1 MEKNK
6 LIILGLVL
14 FCLNSEAA
22 YVVMGNNE
30 GLNSVSIGEYSNSK
44 GESSYAIGLG
54 ANSKGNYSYAMGN
67 GANSKGESS
76 YAMGNGSDTKG
87 NYSYAIGNGANS
99 KGESSYAM
107 GNGSDTKGNYSYAIG
122 NGANSKGESSYAIG
136 NGSKSEGIDSYAIG
150 LRANSK
156 GERSYVIGNGSKS
169 EGNYSYVIG
178 LGANSKGE
186 SSYAIGNGSKSEGD
200 YAYAIGFQAKT
211 GHYAY
216 AIGIG
221 ANSKGG
227 GYAIGNGAESE
238 KPASYAIGNGSKS
251 EESSSYAIG
260 FEANSKGMA
269 SYAIGRNAKSKS
281 FTSIS
286 LGSFSEDNVEESINT
301 KGNIKYNNE
310 VVNGVNFKF
319 YEGKSEDETL
329 KRENLTGYDENKF
342 SVLSI
347 GNENY
352 NRRIQNLAPGLIG
365 PKSTDAING
374 SQLYS
379 VIDVLTKT
387 SVNFAGLAGDN
398 HNETIKVKDLGF
410 EFNNGLKAKKVTRN
424 GKEFIVVGLNTTN
437 DGNNTGLGETGDK
450 GPQGDKGLKGE
461 TGDKGPQGDKGLKGE
476 TGDKGPQGD
485 KGPKGDP
492 GESSFEFKDNKLFV
506 GDTPKIITNV
516 SDGISP
522 MDVVNKRQ
530 LDKVREDLSSR
541 VDIATSGVANALSV
555 ASLPQV
561 NSTSGERFNIGVGV
575 GYGMYGGEHSMALGV
590 SGIVGISKGNLMYKL
605 NGSLNSKLK
614 FGLGIGLGYQFGF
627 GSSVNSD
634 SEIEILK
641 KKNERN
647 EARIDEL
654 MRIIENMKK

>member
-30 GLNSVSIGEYSNSK
+30 GVDSVAIGYGANSK
-44 GESSYAIGLG
+44 LDYSYAIGYGAKSEKTGSYAIGYGTNSKSDYSYAIGYGAKSEGNASYAIGYGTKSEGRSSYAIGDG
-54 ANSKGNYSYAMGN
+54 ANSKGSF
-67 GANSKGESS
+67 
-76 YAMGNGSDTKG
+76 
-87 NYSYAIGNGANS
+87 SYAIGYG
-99 KGESSYAM
+99 
-107 GNGSDTKGNYSYAIG
+107 T
-122 NGANSKGESSYAIG
+122 
-136 NGSKSEGIDSYAIG
+136 
-150 LRANSK
+150 
-156 GERSYVIGNGSKS
+156 KS
-169 EGNYSYVIG
+169 EGNS
-178 LGANSKGE
+178 
-186 SSYAIGNGSKSEGD
+186 
-200 YAYAIGFQAKT
+200 
-211 GHYAY
+211 
-216 AIGIG
+216 
-221 ANSKGG
+221 
-227 GYAIGNGAESE
+227 
-238 KPASYAIGNGSKS
+238 
-251 EESSSYAIG
+251 
-260 FEANSKGMA
+260 

-281 FTSIS
+281 LTSIS
-286 LGSFSEDNVEESINT
+286 LGSFSEDKVEESVNT

-310 VVNGVNFKF
+310 TVNGVNFGF
-319 YEGKSEDETL
+319 YEGKSKNETL
-329 KRENLTGYDENKF
+329 KIYNSTEYDENKF
-342 SVLSI
+342 SILSI

-398 HNETIKVKDLGF
+398 HYETIKVKDLGF
-410 EFNNGLKAKKVTRN
+410 EFNNGLKAKKVTRD

-437 DGNNTGLGETGDK
+437 DGNNTGLGGRGDK

-476 TGDKGPQGD
+476 TGNKGPQGDKGLKGETGDKGPQGD

-492 GESSFEFKDNKLFV
+492 GDSGFKSQDGKLILEKSQ
-506 GDTPKIITNV
+506 TISNV
-516 SDGISP
+516 SDGISA

-541 VDIATSGVANALSV
+541 VDTATSGVANALSV

-590 SGIVGISKGNLMYKL
+590 SGIVGISKGNIMYKL
-605 NGSLNSKLK
+605 NGSLNSKMK

>member
-30 GLNSVSIGEYSNSK
+30 GPNSVAIGENSNSK
-44 GESSYAIGLG
+44 GRSSYAIGTG
-54 ANSKGNYSYAMGN
+54 ANSKYSDSYAMGTEAKSE
-67 GANSKGESS
+67 GISSYAIGISAKSEGYSSYAIGGSANSK
-76 YAMGNGSDTKG
+76 KL
-87 NYSYAIGNGANS
+87 YSYAIGQHAIS
-99 KGESSYAM
+99 EGE
-107 GNGSDTKGNYSYAIG
+107 YSYAIG
-122 NGANSKGESSYAIG
+122 YE
-136 NGSKSEGIDSYAIG
+136 
-150 LRANSK
+150 
-156 GERSYVIGNGSKS
+156 
-169 EGNYSYVIG
+169 
-178 LGANSKGE
+178 
-186 SSYAIGNGSKSEGD
+186 
-200 YAYAIGFQAKT
+200 
-211 GHYAY
+211 
-216 AIGIG
+216 
-221 ANSKGG
+221 
-227 GYAIGNGAESE
+227 
-238 KPASYAIGNGSKS
+238 
-251 EESSSYAIG
+251 
-260 FEANSKGMA
+260 
-269 SYAIGRNAKSKS
+269 AKSKS
-281 FTSIS
+281 LTSIS
-286 LGSFSEDNVEESINT
+286 LGSFSEDKVEESINT

-310 VVNGVNFKF
+310 TVNGVNFEF
-319 YEGKSEDETL
+319 YEGKSENKIL
-329 KRENLTGYDENKF
+329 KENNISGYDENKF
-342 SVLSI
+342 SILSI

-398 HNETIKVKDLGF
+398 HYETIKVKDLGF
-410 EFNNGLKAKKVTRN
+410 EFNNGLKAKKVTRD

-437 DGNNTGLGETGDK
+437 DGNNISLGGRGDKGPQGDKGLKGETGDK

-485 KGPKGDP
+485 KGLKGETGDKGPKGDP
-492 GESSFEFKDNKLFV
+492 GDSGFKSQDGKLILEKSQ
-506 GDTPKIITNV
+506 TISNV
-516 SDGISP
+516 SDGISA

-590 SGIVGISKGNLMYKL
+590 SGIVGISKGNIMYKL

>member
-1 MEKNK
+1 M
-6 LIILGLVL
+6 
-14 FCLNSEAA
+14 
-22 YVVMGNNE
+22 
-30 GLNSVSIGEYSNSK
+30 
-44 GESSYAIGLG
+44 SSYAIGG
-54 ANSKGNYSYAMGN
+54 
-67 GANSKGESS
+67 
-76 YAMGNGSDTKG
+76 
-87 NYSYAIGNGANS
+87 
-99 KGESSYAM
+99 
-107 GNGSDTKGNYSYAIG
+107 
-122 NGANSKGESSYAIG
+122 
-136 NGSKSEGIDSYAIG
+136 GSKSEGEGSYAIG
-150 LRANSK
+150 RYANSK
-156 GERSYVIGNGSKS
+156 GS
-169 EGNYSYVIG
+169 
-178 LGANSKGE
+178 
-186 SSYAIGNGSKSEGD
+186 
-200 YAYAIGFQAKT
+200 
-211 GHYAY
+211 
-216 AIGIG
+216 
-221 ANSKGG
+221 
-227 GYAIGNGAESE
+227 
-238 KPASYAIGNGSKS
+238 
-251 EESSSYAIG
+251 
-260 FEANSKGMA
+260 A
-269 SYAIGRNAKSKS
+269 SYAIGRDAKSEGWYSYAIGTNAKSKS
-281 FTSIS
+281 LTSIS
-286 LGSFSEDNVEESINT
+286 LGSFSEDKVEESINT

-310 VVNGVNFKF
+310 TVNGVNFEF
-319 YEGKSEDETL
+319 YEGKSENETL
-329 KRENLTGYDENKF
+329 KHFLGRYDENKF

-398 HNETIKVKDLGF
+398 HYETIKVKDLGF
-410 EFNNGLKAKKVTRN
+410 EFNNGLKAKKVTRD

-437 DGNNTGLGETGDK
+437 DGNNTGLGKEIKLTGETGDKGPQGDKGFKGETGDKGPQGDRGLKGETGDKGPQGDRGLKGETGDKGPQGDKGLKGETGDKGPQGDRGLKGETGDKGPQGDRGLKGETGDK

-485 KGPKGDP
+485 RGLKGETGDKGPQGDKGLKGETGDKGPQGDRGLKGETGDKGPQGDKGPKGDP
-492 GESSFEFKDNKLFV
+492 GESSFEFKDNKLIV
-506 GDTPKIITNV
+506 GDAPKIITNV
-516 SDGISP
+516 SDGISA

-561 NSTSGERFNIGVGV
+561 NSTSGERYNIGVGV

-641 KKNERN
+641 KKNEKN
-647 EARIDEL
+647 EALILENQATIKKL
-654 MRIIENMKK
+654 MEIIENLKK

>member
-30 GLNSVSIGEYSNSK
+30 GVVSVAIGLNANSK
-44 GESSYAIGLG
+44 GTSSYAIGSEAKSEG
-54 ANSKGNYSYAMGN
+54 YF
-67 GANSKGESS
+67 
-76 YAMGNGSDTKG
+76 
-87 NYSYAIGNGANS
+87 SYAIGD
-99 KGESSYAM
+99 YAKSE
-107 GNGSDTKGNYSYAIG
+107 GT
-122 NGANSKGESSYAIG
+122 SSYAIG
-136 NGSKSEGIDSYAIG
+136 D
-150 LRANSK
+150 RANSK
-156 GERSYVIGNGSKS
+156 GDSSYAIGKGAKS
-169 EGNYSYVIG
+169 EGNYSYTIG
-178 LGANSKGE
+178 ESANSKG
-186 SSYAIGNGSKSEGD
+186 D
-200 YAYAIGFQAKT
+200 
-211 GHYAY
+211 
-216 AIGIG
+216 
-221 ANSKGG
+221 
-227 GYAIGNGAESE
+227 
-238 KPASYAIGNGSKS
+238 ASYAIGVRANSKGDT
-251 EESSSYAIG
+251 SYAIG
-260 FEANSKGMA
+260 GYAKSEGWA
-269 SYAIGRNAKSKS
+269 SYAIGSFAISKGDLSYAIGREAKSKS
-281 FTSIS
+281 LTSIS
-286 LGSFSEDNVEESINT
+286 LGSFSEDKVEESINT

-310 VVNGVNFKF
+310 TVNGVNFKF
-319 YEGKSEDETL
+319 YEGKSENETL
-329 KRENLTGYDENKF
+329 KRENSTGYDENKL

-387 SVNFAGLAGDN
+387 SVNFVGLAGDN
-398 HNETIKVKDLGF
+398 HYETIKVKDLGF
-410 EFNNGLKAKKVTRN
+410 EFNNGLKAKKVTRD

-437 DGNNTGLGETGDK
+437 DGNNTALGGRGDK

-485 KGPKGDP
+485 KGLKGETGNKGPQGDRGLKGETGDKGPQGDKGLKGATGDKGPQGDKGLKGETGDKGPQGDKGPKGDP
-492 GESSFEFKDNKLFV
+492 GDSGFKSQDGKLILEKSQ
-506 GDTPKIITNV
+506 TISNV
-516 SDGISP
+516 SDGISA

-561 NSTSGERFNIGVGV
+561 NSTSGEKFNIGVGV

-590 SGIVGISKGNLMYKL
+590 SGIVGISKGNIMYKL

>member
-22 YVVMGNNE
+22 YVVTGNNE
-30 GLNSVSIGEYSNSK
+30 GISSVAIGGSANSK
-44 GESSYAIGLG
+44 GVASYAIGSIAKSEGNHSYAIGGSANSKGVASYAIGFNAKSEEISSYAIGYDAKSEG
-54 ANSKGNYSYAMGN
+54 SYSYAIGRE
-67 GANSKGESS
+67 ANSKGEKSYAIGRSANSKGEDSYAIGGFANSKGSSS
-76 YAMGNGSDTKG
+76 YAIGIIAKSEGSHSYAIGGSANSKG
-87 NYSYAIGNGANS
+87 SSSYAIGFNAKSEANESYAIGNGAKSEAN
-99 KGESSYAM
+99 E
-107 GNGSDTKGNYSYAIG
+107 SYAIG
-122 NGANSKGESSYAIG
+122 REANSKGEKSYAIG
-136 NGSKSEGIDSYAIG
+136 YQAT
-150 LRANSK
+150 SK
-156 GERSYVIGNGSKS
+156 G
-169 EGNYSYVIG
+169 
-178 LGANSKGE
+178 
-186 SSYAIGNGSKSEGD
+186 
-200 YAYAIGFQAKT
+200 
-211 GHYAY
+211 
-216 AIGIG
+216 
-221 ANSKGG
+221 
-227 GYAIGNGAESE
+227 
-238 KPASYAIGNGSKS
+238 
-251 EESSSYAIG
+251 SSSYAIG
-260 FEANSKGMA
+260 ENAISEGRY
-269 SYAIGRNAKSKS
+269 SYAIGFDSKSKS
-281 FTSIS
+281 LTSIS
-286 LGSFSEDNVEESINT
+286 LGSFSEDKVEESVNT

-310 VVNGVNFKF
+310 TVNGVNFEF
-319 YEGKSEDETL
+319 YEGKSENKTL
-329 KRENLTGYDENKF
+329 KYLDSAGYINHTEYDENKF
-342 SVLSI
+342 SILSI

-387 SVNFAGLAGDN
+387 SINFAGLAGDN
-398 HNETIKVKDLGF
+398 HYETIKVKDLGF
-410 EFNNGLKAKKVTRN
+410 EFNNGLKAKKVTRD
-424 GKEFIVVGLNTTN
+424 GKEFIVVGLSTTN
-437 DGNNTGLGETGDK
+437 DGNNTALGGRGDK

-492 GESSFEFKDNKLFV
+492 GDSGFKSQDGKLILEKSQ
-506 GDTPKIITNV
+506 TISNV
-516 SDGISP
+516 SDGISA

-561 NSTSGERFNIGVGV
+561 NSTSGERFNIGIGV

-590 SGIVGISKGNLMYKL
+590 SGIVGISKGNIMYKL

>member
-30 GLNSVSIGEYSNSK
+30 GLNSVSIGENSNSK
-44 GESSYAIGLG
+44 GGSSYAIGF
-54 ANSKGNYSYAMGN
+54 YAK
-67 GANSKGESS
+67 SE
-76 YAMGNGSDTKG
+76 G
-87 NYSYAIGNGANS
+87 NYSYAIGIGTNS
-99 KGESSYAM
+99 KGES
-107 GNGSDTKGNYSYAIG
+107 SYAIG

-136 NGSKSEGIDSYAIG
+136 SSAKSEGTNSYAIGVSAKSEGIASYAIG
-150 LRANSK
+150 SSANSK
-156 GERSYVIGNGSKS
+156 GATSYAIGFYAKS
-169 EGNYSYVIG
+169 EGNYSYAIG
-178 LGANSKGE
+178 SSTNSKGD
-186 SSYAIGNGSKSEGD
+186 SSYAIGYHATSEGL
-200 YAYAIGFQAKT
+200 
-211 GHYAY
+211 
-216 AIGIG
+216 
-221 ANSKGG
+221 
-227 GYAIGNGAESE
+227 
-238 KPASYAIGNGSKS
+238 ASYAIG
-251 EESSSYAIG
+251 YL
-260 FEANSKGMA
+260 
-269 SYAIGRNAKSKS
+269 AKSKS
-281 FTSIS
+281 LTSIS
-286 LGSFSEDNVEESINT
+286 LGSFSEDKVEESINT

-310 VVNGVNFKF
+310 TVNGVNFKF
-319 YEGKSEDETL
+319 YEGKSENETL
-329 KRENLTGYDENKF
+329 RENYVTGYDKNKF

-398 HNETIKVKDLGF
+398 HYETIKVKDLGF
-410 EFNNGLKAKKVTRN
+410 EFNNGLKAKKVTRD

-437 DGNNTGLGETGDK
+437 DGNNTGLGGRGDKGPQGDRGLKGETGNK

-461 TGDKGPQGDKGLKGE
+461 TGDKGP
-476 TGDKGPQGD
+476 
-485 KGPKGDP
+485 KGDP
-492 GESSFEFKDNKLFV
+492 GDSGFKSQDGKLILEKSQ
-506 GDTPKIITNV
+506 TISNV
-516 SDGISP
+516 SDGISA

-590 SGIVGISKGNLMYKL
+590 SGIVGISKGNIMYKL

>member
-30 GLNSVSIGEYSNSK
+30 GVVSVAIGLNANSK
-44 GESSYAIGLG
+44 GTSSYAIGSEAKSEG
-54 ANSKGNYSYAMGN
+54 YFSYAIGESANSKGDASYAIGVR
-67 GANSKGESS
+67 ANSKGDTSYAIGGYAKSEGYFSYAIGREAKSEGTSS
-76 YAMGNGSDTKG
+76 YAIGEEAKSERR
-87 NYSYAIGNGANS
+87 YSYAIGREAIS
-99 KGESSYAM
+99 KG
-107 GNGSDTKGNYSYAIG
+107 DTSYAIG
-122 NGANSKGESSYAIG
+122 GYA
-136 NGSKSEGIDSYAIG
+136 KSEGW
-150 LRANSK
+150 
-156 GERSYVIGNGSKS
+156 
-169 EGNYSYVIG
+169 
-178 LGANSKGE
+178 
-186 SSYAIGNGSKSEGD
+186 
-200 YAYAIGFQAKT
+200 
-211 GHYAY
+211 
-216 AIGIG
+216 
-221 ANSKGG
+221 
-227 GYAIGNGAESE
+227 
-238 KPASYAIGNGSKS
+238 ASYAIGSF
-251 EESSSYAIG
+251 AI
-260 FEANSKGMA
+260 SKGDL
-269 SYAIGRNAKSKS
+269 SYAIGREAKSKS
-281 FTSIS
+281 LTSIS
-286 LGSFSEDNVEESINT
+286 LGSFSEDKVEESINT

-310 VVNGVNFKF
+310 TVNGVNFKF
-319 YEGKSEDETL
+319 YEGKSENETL
-329 KRENLTGYDENKF
+329 KRENSTGYDENKL

-365 PKSTDAING
+365 PKSIDAING

-387 SVNFAGLAGDN
+387 SVNFVGLAGDN
-398 HNETIKVKDLGF
+398 HYETIKVKDLGF
-410 EFNNGLKAKKVTRN
+410 EFNNGLKAKKVTRD

-437 DGNNTGLGETGDK
+437 DGNNTALGGRGDK

-461 TGDKGPQGDKGLKGE
+461 TGNKGPQGDRGLKGNP
-476 TGDKGPQGD
+476 GDSG
-485 KGPKGDP
+485 
-492 GESSFEFKDNKLFV
+492 FKSQDGKLILEKSQ
-506 GDTPKIITNV
+506 TISNV
-516 SDGISP
+516 SDGISA

-561 NSTSGERFNIGVGV
+561 NTTSGERFNIGVGV

-590 SGIVGISKGNLMYKL
+590 SGIVGISKGNIMYKL

>member
-1 MEKNK
+1 MKKNK

-14 FCLNSEAA
+14 FCLNSEA
-22 YVVMGNNE
+22 GD
-30 GLNSVSIGEYSNSK
+30 SIGPNSLAI
-44 GESSYAIGLG
+44 GNASQSLGSSSYAIGVQAISRRNFSYAIGFDTRSEGVASYAIGSDAQSRGEASYAIGSG
-54 ANSKGNYSYAMGN
+54 AISRLNYSYAIGN
-67 GANSKGESS
+67 DAQSQGDSS
-76 YAMGNGSDTKG
+76 YAIGNASQSLG
-87 NYSYAIGNGANS
+87 NYSYAIGIKAQSQG
-99 KGESSYAM
+99 Y
-107 GNGSDTKGNYSYAIG
+107 YSYAIG
-122 NGANSKGESSYAIG
+122 G
-136 NGSKSEGIDSYAIG
+136 
-150 LRANSK
+150 
-156 GERSYVIGNGSKS
+156 
-169 EGNYSYVIG
+169 
-178 LGANSKGE
+178 
-186 SSYAIGNGSKSEGD
+186 
-200 YAYAIGFQAKT
+200 
-211 GHYAY
+211 
-216 AIGIG
+216 
-221 ANSKGG
+221 
-227 GYAIGNGAESE
+227 
-238 KPASYAIGNGSKS
+238 
-251 EESSSYAIG
+251 
-260 FEANSKGMA
+260 EANSK
-269 SYAIGRNAKSKS
+269 SL
-281 FTSIS
+281 TSIS
-286 LGSFSEDNVEESINT
+286 LGSFSEDKVEESINT

-310 VVNGVNFKF
+310 TVNGVNFQF
-319 YEGKSEDETL
+319 YQGKSENKTL
-329 KRENLTGYDENKF
+329 KKLSSTYSIVGYDENKF

-387 SVNFAGLAGDN
+387 SVNFAGLAGDK

-410 EFNNGLKAKKVTRN
+410 EFNNGLKAKKVTRD

-437 DGNNTGLGETGDK
+437 DGNNTSLGGRGDKGPQGDKGLKGETGNKGPQGDKGLKGETGDK
-450 GPQGDKGLKGE
+450 GPQGDRGLKGE

-476 TGDKGPQGD
+476 TGDKGP
-485 KGPKGDP
+485 KGDP
-492 GESSFEFKDNKLFV
+492 GDSGFKSQDGKLILEKSQ
-506 GDTPKIITNV
+506 TISNV
-516 SDGISP
+516 SDGLAP

-561 NSTSGERFNIGVGV
+561 NSTSGERFNIGVGI

>member
-6 LIILGLVL
+6 LIILGIVL

-22 YVVMGNNE
+22 YIVMGNNE
-30 GLNSVSIGEYSNSK
+30 GINSVAIGENSNSK
-44 GESSYAIGLG
+44 GEF
-54 ANSKGNYSYAMGN
+54 
-67 GANSKGESS
+67 
-76 YAMGNGSDTKG
+76 
-87 NYSYAIGNGANS
+87 SYAIGNGANS
-99 KGESSYAM
+99 KGERSYAIGIEAKSEGAYSYAI
-107 GNGSDTKGNYSYAIG
+107 GNGTNSKGERSYAIGIEAKSEGAYSYAIGHGANTKGERSYAIGHGVKSEGAYSYAIGHEANTKGAGSYAIG
-122 NGANSKGESSYAIG
+122 NGANTKGAGSYAIGNRSKSKGDYSYAIGHGAESELPFSFAIGYEAKSEGGYAIG
-136 NGSKSEGIDSYAIG
+136 NGSKS
-150 LRANSK
+150 
-156 GERSYVIGNGSKS
+156 
-169 EGNYSYVIG
+169 
-178 LGANSKGE
+178 
-186 SSYAIGNGSKSEGD
+186 
-200 YAYAIGFQAKT
+200 KT
-211 GHYAY
+211 G
-216 AIGIG
+216 G
-221 ANSKGG
+221 S
-227 GYAIGNGAESE
+227 YAIGNGAESE
-238 KPASYAIGNGSKS
+238 GRVSYAIGYEAKSEGYASYAIG
-251 EESSSYAIG
+251 
-260 FEANSKGMA
+260 EA
-269 SYAIGRNAKSKS
+269 AKSKS
-281 FTSIS
+281 LTSIS
-286 LGSFSEDNVEESINT
+286 LGSFSEDKVEESDNT

-310 VVNGVNFKF
+310 TVNGVNFEF
-319 YEGKSEDETL
+319 YEGKSENERL
-329 KRENLTGYDENKF
+329 KRRNTTEYDENKL

-387 SVNFAGLAGDN
+387 SVNFTGLAGDN
-398 HNETIKVKDLGF
+398 HYETIKVKDLGF
-410 EFNNGLKAKKVTRN
+410 EFNNGLKAKKVTRY

-437 DGNNTGLGETGDK
+437 DVNNTAVGETGDK
-450 GPQGDKGLKGE
+450 GPQGDKGPKGE
-461 TGDKGPQGDKGLKGE
+461 RGDKGPQGDKGPKGE
-476 TGDKGPQGD
+476 RGDKGPQGD

-516 SDGISP
+516 SDGISA

-590 SGIVGISKGNLMYKL
+590 SGIVGISKGNIMYKL

>member
-1 MEKNK
+1 MAK
-6 LIILGLVL
+6 
-14 FCLNSEAA
+14 SE
-22 YVVMGNNE
+22 GW
-30 GLNSVSIGEYSNSK
+30 
-44 GESSYAIGLG
+44 
-54 ANSKGNYSYAMGN
+54 
-67 GANSKGESS
+67 
-76 YAMGNGSDTKG
+76 
-87 NYSYAIGNGANS
+87 
-99 KGESSYAM
+99 
-107 GNGSDTKGNYSYAIG
+107 
-122 NGANSKGESSYAIG
+122 SSYAIG
-136 NGSKSEGIDSYAIG
+136 NE
-150 LRANSK
+150 
-156 GERSYVIGNGSKS
+156 
-169 EGNYSYVIG
+169 
-178 LGANSKGE
+178 
-186 SSYAIGNGSKSEGD
+186 
-200 YAYAIGFQAKT
+200 
-211 GHYAY
+211 
-216 AIGIG
+216 
-221 ANSKGG
+221 
-227 GYAIGNGAESE
+227 
-238 KPASYAIGNGSKS
+238 
-251 EESSSYAIG
+251 
-260 FEANSKGMA
+260 
-269 SYAIGRNAKSKS
+269 AKSKS
-281 FTSIS
+281 LTSIS
-286 LGSFSEDNVEESINT
+286 LGSFSEDKVEESINT

-310 VVNGVNFKF
+310 TVNGVNFEF
-319 YEGKSEDETL
+319 YEGKSEIRFLSRQYLSE
-329 KRENLTGYDENKF
+329 YDENKL

-410 EFNNGLKAKKVTRN
+410 EFNNGLKAKKVTRD

-437 DGNNTGLGETGDK
+437 DGNNTGLGRGDKGPQGDRGLKGETGDK
-450 GPQGDKGLKGE
+450 GPQGDRGLKGETGDKGPQGDRGLKGE

-492 GESSFEFKDNKLFV
+492 GDSGFKSQDGKLILEKSR
-506 GDTPKIITNV
+506 TISNV
-516 SDGISP
+516 SDGISA

-530 LDKVREDLSSR
+530 LDKIREDLSSR

-590 SGIVGISKGNLMYKL
+590 SGIVGISKGNIMYKL

>member
-30 GLNSVSIGEYSNSK
+30 GTSSVAIGSLANSK
-44 GESSYAIGLG
+44 GENSYAIGISAKSEGSSSYAIGG
-54 ANSKGNYSYAMGN
+54 SANSKGVASYAIGSIAKSE
-67 GANSKGESS
+67 GSHSYAIGGSANSKGS
-76 YAMGNGSDTKG
+76 
-87 NYSYAIGNGANS
+87 
-99 KGESSYAM
+99 
-107 GNGSDTKGNYSYAIG
+107 
-122 NGANSKGESSYAIG
+122 SSYAIG
-136 NGSKSEGIDSYAIG
+136 DGAKSEGLNSYAIG
-150 LRANSK
+150 TRANSK
-156 GERSYVIGNGSKS
+156 GEG
-169 EGNYSYVIG
+169 
-178 LGANSKGE
+178 
-186 SSYAIGNGSKSEGD
+186 SYAIGEHAISEGV
-200 YAYAIGFQAKT
+200 Y
-211 GHYAY
+211 
-216 AIGIG
+216 
-221 ANSKGG
+221 
-227 GYAIGNGAESE
+227 
-238 KPASYAIGNGSKS
+238 SYAIGYDAKS
-251 EESSSYAIG
+251 EGYFSYAIG
-260 FEANSKGMA
+260 
-269 SYAIGRNAKSKS
+269 YDAKSKS
-281 FTSIS
+281 LTSIS
-286 LGSFSEDNVEESINT
+286 LGSYSEDKVEESINT

-310 VVNGVNFKF
+310 TVNGVNFEF
-319 YEGKSEDETL
+319 YAGKSENKML
-329 KRENLTGYDENKF
+329 NNLVSTGYLNPTEYDINKF

-398 HNETIKVKDLGF
+398 HYETIKVKDLGF
-410 EFNNGLKAKKVTRN
+410 EFNNGLKAKKVTRD

-437 DGNNTGLGETGDK
+437 DGNNAGLGGRGNK

-492 GESSFEFKDNKLFV
+492 GDSGFKSQDGKLILEKSQ
-506 GDTPKIITNV
+506 TISNV
-516 SDGISP
+516 SDGISA

-561 NSTSGERFNIGVGV
+561 NSTSGERFNIGIGV

-590 SGIVGISKGNLMYKL
+590 SGIVGISKGNIMYKL

>member
-22 YVVMGNNE
+22 YVVMGNNA
-30 GLNSVSIGEYSNSK
+30 GAYSV
-44 GESSYAIGLG
+44 AIGDE
-54 ANSKGNYSYAMGN
+54 ANSR
-67 GANSKGESS
+67 
-76 YAMGNGSDTKG
+76 GSR
-87 NYSYAIGNGANS
+87 SYAIGNSAKSVGSNSYAIGDGANS
-99 KGESSYAM
+99 T
-107 GNGSDTKGNYSYAIG
+107 GNNSYAIG
-122 NGANSKGESSYAIG
+122 NSAKSVES
-136 NGSKSEGIDSYAIG
+136 DSYAIG
-150 LRANSK
+150 
-156 GERSYVIGNGSKS
+156 Y
-169 EGNYSYVIG
+169 
-178 LGANSKGE
+178 GANSE
-186 SSYAIGNGSKSEGD
+186 AFNSYAIGSE
-200 YAYAIGFQAKT
+200 AKT
-211 GHYAY
+211 E
-216 AIGIG
+216 
-221 ANSKGG
+221 
-227 GYAIGNGAESE
+227 GYN
-238 KPASYAIGNGSKS
+238 SYAIGYGAKT
-251 EESSSYAIG
+251 
-260 FEANSKGMA
+260 KGYN
-269 SYAIGRNAKSKS
+269 SYAIGRNSKSEAFYSYAIGHEAKTEIEDSYAIGYEANSKGLKSYAIGREAKTKGYGSYAIGEKAISEGLWSYAIGRNSKSEGEDSYAIGYEANSKGLKSYAIGRNSKSEGYGSYAIGYEAKSKS
-281 FTSIS
+281 LTSIS
-286 LGSFSEDNVEESINT
+286 LGSFSEDKVEESINT

-310 VVNGVNFKF
+310 TVNGVNFEF
-319 YEGKSEDETL
+319 YEGKSENETL
-329 KRENLTGYDENKF
+329 KYILGYDKNKF

-398 HNETIKVKDLGF
+398 HYETIKVKDLGF
-410 EFNNGLKAKKVTRN
+410 EFNNGLKAKKVTRD
-424 GKEFIVVGLNTTN
+424 GKEFIVVGLEE
-437 DGNNTGLGETGDK
+437 GIKLRGETGDK
-450 GPQGDKGLKGE
+450 GPQGD
-461 TGDKGPQGDKGLKGE
+461 QGLKGE

-492 GESSFEFKDNKLFV
+492 GDSGFKSQDGKLILEKSQ
-506 GDTPKIITNV
+506 TISNV
-516 SDGISP
+516 SDGISA

-590 SGIVGISKGNLMYKL
+590 SGIVGISKGNIMYKL

>member
-30 GLNSVSIGEYSNSK
+30 GVDSVAIGYGAKSEKTGSYAIGYGTNSK
-44 GESSYAIGLG
+44 SDYSYAIGYGAKSEGNASYAIGYGTKSEGRSSYAIGDG
-54 ANSKGNYSYAMGN
+54 ANSKGSF
-67 GANSKGESS
+67 
-76 YAMGNGSDTKG
+76 
-87 NYSYAIGNGANS
+87 SYAIGYGTKS
-99 KGESSYAM
+99 E
-107 GNGSDTKGNYSYAIG
+107 GN
-122 NGANSKGESSYAIG
+122 SSYAIG
-136 NGSKSEGIDSYAIG
+136 YGT
-150 LRANSK
+150 
-156 GERSYVIGNGSKS
+156 KS
-169 EGNYSYVIG
+169 EGNS
-178 LGANSKGE
+178 
-186 SSYAIGNGSKSEGD
+186 
-200 YAYAIGFQAKT
+200 
-211 GHYAY
+211 
-216 AIGIG
+216 
-221 ANSKGG
+221 
-227 GYAIGNGAESE
+227 
-238 KPASYAIGNGSKS
+238 
-251 EESSSYAIG
+251 
-260 FEANSKGMA
+260 

-281 FTSIS
+281 LTSIS
-286 LGSFSEDNVEESINT
+286 LGSFSEDKVEESVNT

-310 VVNGVNFKF
+310 TVNGVNFGF
-319 YEGKSEDETL
+319 YEGKSKNETL
-329 KRENLTGYDENKF
+329 KIYNSTEYDENKF
-342 SVLSI
+342 SILSI

-398 HNETIKVKDLGF
+398 HYETIKVKDLGF
-410 EFNNGLKAKKVTRN
+410 EFNNGLKAKKVTRD

-437 DGNNTGLGETGDK
+437 DGNNTGLGGRGDK

-476 TGDKGPQGD
+476 TGNKGPQGDKGLKGETGDKGPQGD

-492 GESSFEFKDNKLFV
+492 GDSGFKSQDGKLILEKSQ
-506 GDTPKIITNV
+506 TISNV
-516 SDGISP
+516 SDGISA

-541 VDIATSGVANALSV
+541 VDTATSGVANALSV

-590 SGIVGISKGNLMYKL
+590 SGIVGISKGNIMYKL
-605 NGSLNSKLK
+605 NGSLNSKMK

>member
-30 GLNSVSIGEYSNSK
+30 GVVSVAIGLNANSK
-44 GESSYAIGLG
+44 GTSSYAIGSEAKSEG
-54 ANSKGNYSYAMGN
+54 YFSYAIGREAKSE
-67 GANSKGESS
+67 GTSS
-76 YAMGNGSDTKG
+76 YAIGEEAKSERR
-87 NYSYAIGNGANS
+87 YSYAIGREAIS
-99 KGESSYAM
+99 KG
-107 GNGSDTKGNYSYAIG
+107 DTSYAIG
-122 NGANSKGESSYAIG
+122 GYA
-136 NGSKSEGIDSYAIG
+136 KSEGW
-150 LRANSK
+150 
-156 GERSYVIGNGSKS
+156 
-169 EGNYSYVIG
+169 
-178 LGANSKGE
+178 
-186 SSYAIGNGSKSEGD
+186 
-200 YAYAIGFQAKT
+200 
-211 GHYAY
+211 
-216 AIGIG
+216 
-221 ANSKGG
+221 
-227 GYAIGNGAESE
+227 
-238 KPASYAIGNGSKS
+238 ASYAIGSF
-251 EESSSYAIG
+251 AI
-260 FEANSKGMA
+260 SKGDL
-269 SYAIGRNAKSKS
+269 SYAIGREAKSKS
-281 FTSIS
+281 LTSIS
-286 LGSFSEDNVEESINT
+286 LGSFSEDKVEESINT

-310 VVNGVNFKF
+310 TVNGVNFKF
-319 YEGKSEDETL
+319 YEGKSENETL
-329 KRENLTGYDENKF
+329 KRENSTGYDENKL

-387 SVNFAGLAGDN
+387 SVNFVGLAGDN
-398 HNETIKVKDLGF
+398 HYETIKVKDLGF
-410 EFNNGLKAKKVTRN
+410 EFNNGLKAKKVTRD

-437 DGNNTGLGETGDK
+437 DGNNTALGGRGDKGPQGDKGLKGETGDKGPQGDKGLKGETGDKGPQGDSGLKGETGDK

-485 KGPKGDP
+485 RGLKGETGDKGPQGDKGPKGDP
-492 GESSFEFKDNKLFV
+492 GDSGFKSQDGKLILEKSQ
-506 GDTPKIITNV
+506 TISNV
-516 SDGISP
+516 SDGISA

-590 SGIVGISKGNLMYKL
+590 SGIVGISKGNIMYKL

-654 MRIIENMKK
+654 MRIIENIKK

>member
-1 MEKNK
+1 
-6 LIILGLVL
+6 
-14 FCLNSEAA
+14 
-22 YVVMGNNE
+22 MGMNA
-30 GLNSVSIGEYSNSK
+30 NSK
-44 GESSYAIGLG
+44 GNSSYAIGQG
-54 ANSKGNYSYAMGN
+54 AKS
-67 GANSKGESS
+67 E
-76 YAMGNGSDTKG
+76 G
-87 NYSYAIGNGANS
+87 NYSYAIG
-99 KGESSYAM
+99 
-107 GNGSDTKGNYSYAIG
+107 
-122 NGANSKGESSYAIG
+122 
-136 NGSKSEGIDSYAIG
+136 SE
-150 LRANSK
+150 
-156 GERSYVIGNGSKS
+156 
-169 EGNYSYVIG
+169 
-178 LGANSKGE
+178 
-186 SSYAIGNGSKSEGD
+186 
-200 YAYAIGFQAKT
+200 
-211 GHYAY
+211 
-216 AIGIG
+216 
-221 ANSKGG
+221 
-227 GYAIGNGAESE
+227 
-238 KPASYAIGNGSKS
+238 
-251 EESSSYAIG
+251 
-260 FEANSKGMA
+260 
-269 SYAIGRNAKSKS
+269 AKSKS
-281 FTSIS
+281 LYSIS
-286 LGSFSEDNVEESINT
+286 LGSFSEDKVEESINT

-310 VVNGVNFKF
+310 TVNGVNFEF
-319 YEGKSEDETL
+319 YEGKSKEKRILSIDDE
-329 KRENLTGYDENKF
+329 F

-398 HNETIKVKDLGF
+398 HYETIKVKDLGF
-410 EFNNGLKAKKVTRN
+410 EFNNGLKAKKVTRD

-437 DGNNTGLGETGDK
+437 GGNNSGLGEGIK
-450 GPQGDKGLKGE
+450 LKGE
-461 TGDKGPQGDKGLKGE
+461 TGDKGPQGDQGLKGE

-492 GESSFEFKDNKLFV
+492 GDSGFKSQDGKLILEKMQ
-506 GDTPKIITNV
+506 TISNV

-590 SGIVGISKGNLMYKL
+590 SGIVGISKGNIMYKL

>member
-1 MEKNK
+1 MKKNK

-14 FCLNSEAA
+14 FCLNSEA
-22 YVVMGNNE
+22 GD
-30 GLNSVSIGEYSNSK
+30 SIGPNSLAI
-44 GESSYAIGLG
+44 GNASQSLGSSSYAIGVQAISRRNFSYAIGFDTRSEGVASYAIGSDAQSRGEASYAIGSG
-54 ANSKGNYSYAMGN
+54 AISRLNYSYAIGN
-67 GANSKGESS
+67 DAQSQGDSS
-76 YAMGNGSDTKG
+76 YAIGNASQSLG
-87 NYSYAIGNGANS
+87 NYSYAIGIKAQSQG
-99 KGESSYAM
+99 Y
-107 GNGSDTKGNYSYAIG
+107 YSYAIG
-122 NGANSKGESSYAIG
+122 G
-136 NGSKSEGIDSYAIG
+136 
-150 LRANSK
+150 
-156 GERSYVIGNGSKS
+156 
-169 EGNYSYVIG
+169 
-178 LGANSKGE
+178 
-186 SSYAIGNGSKSEGD
+186 
-200 YAYAIGFQAKT
+200 
-211 GHYAY
+211 
-216 AIGIG
+216 
-221 ANSKGG
+221 
-227 GYAIGNGAESE
+227 
-238 KPASYAIGNGSKS
+238 
-251 EESSSYAIG
+251 
-260 FEANSKGMA
+260 EANSK
-269 SYAIGRNAKSKS
+269 SL
-281 FTSIS
+281 TSIS
-286 LGSFSEDNVEESINT
+286 LGSFSEDKVEESINT

-310 VVNGVNFKF
+310 TVNGVNFQF
-319 YEGKSEDETL
+319 YQGKSENKTL
-329 KRENLTGYDENKF
+329 KKLSSTYSIVGYDENKF

-387 SVNFAGLAGDN
+387 SVNFAGLAGDK

-410 EFNNGLKAKKVTRN
+410 EFNNGLKAKKVTRD
-424 GKEFIVVGLNTTN
+424 GKEFIVVGLDTTN
-437 DGNNTGLGETGDK
+437 DGNNTSLGGRGDKGPQGDKGLKGETGNKGPQGDKGLKGETGDK
-450 GPQGDKGLKGE
+450 GPQGDRGLKGETGDKGPQGDRGLKGESGDKGPQGDKGLKGESGDKGPQGDRGLKGE

-476 TGDKGPQGD
+476 TGDKGPKGYPGD
-485 KGPKGDP
+485 SG
-492 GESSFEFKDNKLFV
+492 FKSQDGKLILEKSQ
-506 GDTPKIITNV
+506 TISNV
-516 SDGISP
+516 SDGLAP

-561 NSTSGERFNIGVGV
+561 NSTSGERFNIGVGI

>member
-30 GLNSVSIGEYSNSK
+30 GVVSVAIGLNANSK
-44 GESSYAIGLG
+44 GTSSYAIGSEAKSEG
-54 ANSKGNYSYAMGN
+54 YF
-67 GANSKGESS
+67 
-76 YAMGNGSDTKG
+76 
-87 NYSYAIGNGANS
+87 SYAIGD
-99 KGESSYAM
+99 YAKSE
-107 GNGSDTKGNYSYAIG
+107 GT
-122 NGANSKGESSYAIG
+122 SSYAIG
-136 NGSKSEGIDSYAIG
+136 D
-150 LRANSK
+150 RANSK
-156 GERSYVIGNGSKS
+156 GDSSYAIGKGAKS
-169 EGNYSYVIG
+169 EGNYSYTIG
-178 LGANSKGE
+178 ESANSKG
-186 SSYAIGNGSKSEGD
+186 D
-200 YAYAIGFQAKT
+200 
-211 GHYAY
+211 
-216 AIGIG
+216 
-221 ANSKGG
+221 
-227 GYAIGNGAESE
+227 
-238 KPASYAIGNGSKS
+238 ASYAIGVRANSKGDT
-251 EESSSYAIG
+251 SYAIG
-260 FEANSKGMA
+260 GYAKSEGWA
-269 SYAIGRNAKSKS
+269 SYAIGSFAISKGDLSYAIGREAKSKS
-281 FTSIS
+281 LTSIS
-286 LGSFSEDNVEESINT
+286 LGSFSEDKVEESINT

-310 VVNGVNFKF
+310 TVNGVNFKF
-319 YEGKSEDETL
+319 YEGKSENETL
-329 KRENLTGYDENKF
+329 KRENSTGYDENKL

-387 SVNFAGLAGDN
+387 SVNFVGLAGDN
-398 HNETIKVKDLGF
+398 HYETIKVKDLGF
-410 EFNNGLKAKKVTRN
+410 EFNNGLKAKKVTRD

-437 DGNNTGLGETGDK
+437 DGNNTALGGR
-450 GPQGDKGLKGE
+450 
-461 TGDKGPQGDKGLKGE
+461 GDKGPQGDKGLKGE

-492 GESSFEFKDNKLFV
+492 GDSGFKSQDGKLILEKSQ
-506 GDTPKIITNV
+506 TISNV
-516 SDGISP
+516 SDGISA

-561 NSTSGERFNIGVGV
+561 NSTSGEKFNIGVGV

-590 SGIVGISKGNLMYKL
+590 SGIVGISKGNIMYKL

>member
-30 GLNSVSIGEYSNSK
+30 GQGSVAIGENSNSK
-44 GESSYAIGLG
+44 GEFSYAIGNGTKSEGSYSYAIGDSANSKGYSSYAIGIRAKSEG
-54 ANSKGNYSYAMGN
+54 EYSYAIGKDS
-67 GANSKGESS
+67 NSKSE
-76 YAMGNGSDTKG
+76 
-87 NYSYAIGNGANS
+87 YSYAIGNGAKS
-99 KGESSYAM
+99 EGK
-107 GNGSDTKGNYSYAIG
+107 YSYAIG
-122 NGANSKGESSYAIG
+122 NSANSKGYSSYVIGDLAKSEGEGSYAIGSNSNSKKEFSYAIGSEAKSEGRYSYAIGGLAKSEGAFSYAIGSGTKSEGEFSYAIGDSANSKGYSSYAIG
-136 NGSKSEGIDSYAIG
+136 TFAKSEGY
-150 LRANSK
+150 
-156 GERSYVIGNGSKS
+156 
-169 EGNYSYVIG
+169 
-178 LGANSKGE
+178 
-186 SSYAIGNGSKSEGD
+186 
-200 YAYAIGFQAKT
+200 
-211 GHYAY
+211 
-216 AIGIG
+216 
-221 ANSKGG
+221 
-227 GYAIGNGAESE
+227 
-238 KPASYAIGNGSKS
+238 
-251 EESSSYAIG
+251 
-260 FEANSKGMA
+260 A
-269 SYAIGRNAKSKS
+269 SYAIGRSAKSKS
-281 FTSIS
+281 FASIS
-286 LGSFSEDNVEESINT
+286 LGSFSEDKVEESINT

-310 VVNGVNFKF
+310 TVNGVNFEF
-319 YEGKSEDETL
+319 YEGKSKLMKASDIFGATI
-329 KRENLTGYDENKF
+329 YDENKF

-387 SVNFAGLAGDN
+387 SVNFVGLAGDN
-398 HNETIKVKDLGF
+398 HYETIKVKDLGF
-410 EFNNGLKAKKVTRN
+410 EFNNGLKAKKVTRD
-424 GKEFIVVGLNTTN
+424 GKEFIVVSLNTTN
-437 DGNNTGLGETGDK
+437 DGNNTALGGKGDK
-450 GPQGDKGLKGE
+450 GPQGDRGLKGE

-492 GESSFEFKDNKLFV
+492 GDSGFKSQDGKLILEKSR
-506 GDTPKIITNV
+506 TISNV
-516 SDGISP
+516 SDGISA

-530 LDKVREDLSSR
+530 LDKIREDLSSR

-590 SGIVGISKGNLMYKL
+590 SGIVGISKGNIMYKL

>member
-22 YVVMGNNE
+22 YVVTGNNE
-30 GLNSVSIGEYSNSK
+30 GISSVAIGGSANSK
-44 GESSYAIGLG
+44 GVASYAIGSIAKSEGNHSYAIGGSANSKGVASYAIGFNAKSEEISSYAIGYDAKSEG
-54 ANSKGNYSYAMGN
+54 SYSYAIGRE
-67 GANSKGESS
+67 ANSKGEKSYAIGRSANSKGEDSYAIGGFANSKGSSS
-76 YAMGNGSDTKG
+76 YAIGIIAKSEGSHSYAIGGSANSKG
-87 NYSYAIGNGANS
+87 SSSYAIGFNAKSEANESYAIGNGAKSEAN
-99 KGESSYAM
+99 E
-107 GNGSDTKGNYSYAIG
+107 SYAIG
-122 NGANSKGESSYAIG
+122 REANSKGEKSYAIG
-136 NGSKSEGIDSYAIG
+136 YQAT
-150 LRANSK
+150 SK
-156 GERSYVIGNGSKS
+156 G
-169 EGNYSYVIG
+169 
-178 LGANSKGE
+178 
-186 SSYAIGNGSKSEGD
+186 
-200 YAYAIGFQAKT
+200 
-211 GHYAY
+211 
-216 AIGIG
+216 
-221 ANSKGG
+221 
-227 GYAIGNGAESE
+227 
-238 KPASYAIGNGSKS
+238 
-251 EESSSYAIG
+251 SSSYAIG
-260 FEANSKGMA
+260 ENAISEGRY
-269 SYAIGRNAKSKS
+269 SYAIGFDSKSKS
-281 FTSIS
+281 LTSIS
-286 LGSFSEDNVEESINT
+286 LGSFSEDKVEESVNT

-310 VVNGVNFKF
+310 TVNGVNFEF
-319 YEGKSEDETL
+319 YEGKSENKTL
-329 KRENLTGYDENKF
+329 KYLDSAGYINHTEYDENKF
-342 SVLSI
+342 SILSI

-387 SVNFAGLAGDN
+387 SINFAGLAGDN
-398 HNETIKVKDLGF
+398 HYETIKVKDLGF
-410 EFNNGLKAKKVTRN
+410 EFNNGLKAKKVTRD
-424 GKEFIVVGLNTTN
+424 GKEFIVVGLSTTN
-437 DGNNTGLGETGDK
+437 DGNNTALGGR
-450 GPQGDKGLKGE
+450 
-461 TGDKGPQGDKGLKGE
+461 GDKGPQGDKGLKGE

-492 GESSFEFKDNKLFV
+492 GDSGFKSQDGKLILEKSQ
-506 GDTPKIITNV
+506 TISNV
-516 SDGISP
+516 SDGISA

-561 NSTSGERFNIGVGV
+561 NSTSGERFNIGIGV

-590 SGIVGISKGNLMYKL
+590 SGIVGISKGNIMYKL

>member
-22 YVVMGNNE
+22 YVVMGNNAGAYSVAIGDE
-30 GLNSVSIGEYSNSK
+30 ANSRGSR
-44 GESSYAIGLG
+44 SYAIGNSAKSVGSNSYAIGDG
-54 ANSKGNYSYAMGN
+54 ANSTGNNSYAIGNSAKSVESDSYAIGYGANSEAFNSYAIGSEAKTEGYNSYAIGYGAKTKGYNSYAIGRNSKSEAFYSYAIGHE
-67 GANSKGESS
+67 AKTEIES
-76 YAMGNGSDTKG
+76 
-87 NYSYAIGNGANS
+87 SYAIGNGANS
-99 KGESSYAM
+99 KGE
-107 GNGSDTKGNYSYAIG
+107 
-122 NGANSKGESSYAIG
+122 
-136 NGSKSEGIDSYAIG
+136 
-150 LRANSK
+150 
-156 GERSYVIGNGSKS
+156 
-169 EGNYSYVIG
+169 
-178 LGANSKGE
+178 
-186 SSYAIGNGSKSEGD
+186 
-200 YAYAIGFQAKT
+200 
-211 GHYAY
+211 
-216 AIGIG
+216 
-221 ANSKGG
+221 
-227 GYAIGNGAESE
+227 
-238 KPASYAIGNGSKS
+238 
-251 EESSSYAIG
+251 
-260 FEANSKGMA
+260 A
-269 SYAIGRNAKSKS
+269 SYAIGREAKTKGYGSYAIGEKAISEGLWSYAIGRNSKSEGYGSYAIGYEAKSKS
-281 FTSIS
+281 LTSIS
-286 LGSFSEDNVEESINT
+286 LGSFSEDKVEESINT

-310 VVNGVNFKF
+310 TVNGVNFEF
-319 YEGKSEDETL
+319 YEGKSENETL
-329 KRENLTGYDENKF
+329 KYILGYDKNKF

-398 HNETIKVKDLGF
+398 HYETIKVKDLGF
-410 EFNNGLKAKKVTRN
+410 EFNNGLKAKKVTRD
-424 GKEFIVVGLNTTN
+424 GKEFIVVGLEE
-437 DGNNTGLGETGDK
+437 GIKLRGETGDK
-450 GPQGDKGLKGE
+450 GPQGD
-461 TGDKGPQGDKGLKGE
+461 QGLKGE

-492 GESSFEFKDNKLFV
+492 GDSGFKSQDGKLILEKSQ
-506 GDTPKIITNV
+506 TISNV
-516 SDGISP
+516 SDGISA

-590 SGIVGISKGNLMYKL
+590 SGIVGISKGNIMYKL

>member
-22 YVVMGNNE
+22 YVVMGNNA
-30 GLNSVSIGEYSNSK
+30 GAYSV
-44 GESSYAIGLG
+44 AIGDE
-54 ANSKGNYSYAMGN
+54 ANSR
-67 GANSKGESS
+67 
-76 YAMGNGSDTKG
+76 GSR
-87 NYSYAIGNGANS
+87 SYAIGNSAKSVGSNSYAIGDGANS
-99 KGESSYAM
+99 T
-107 GNGSDTKGNYSYAIG
+107 GNNSYAIG
-122 NGANSKGESSYAIG
+122 NSAKSVES
-136 NGSKSEGIDSYAIG
+136 DSYAIG
-150 LRANSK
+150 
-156 GERSYVIGNGSKS
+156 Y
-169 EGNYSYVIG
+169 
-178 LGANSKGE
+178 GANSE
-186 SSYAIGNGSKSEGD
+186 AFNSYAIGSE
-200 YAYAIGFQAKT
+200 AKT
-211 GHYAY
+211 E
-216 AIGIG
+216 
-221 ANSKGG
+221 
-227 GYAIGNGAESE
+227 GYN
-238 KPASYAIGNGSKS
+238 SYAIGYGAKT
-251 EESSSYAIG
+251 
-260 FEANSKGMA
+260 KGYN
-269 SYAIGRNAKSKS
+269 SYAIGRNSKSEAFYSYAIGHEAKTEIEDSYAIGYEANSKGLKSYAIGREAKTKGYGSYAIGEKAISEGLWSYAIGRNSKSEGEDSYAIGYEANSKGLKSYAIGRNSKSEGYGSYAIGYEAKSKS
-281 FTSIS
+281 LTSIS
-286 LGSFSEDNVEESINT
+286 LGSFSEDKVEESINT

-310 VVNGVNFKF
+310 TVNGVNFEF
-319 YEGKSEDETL
+319 YEGKSENETL
-329 KRENLTGYDENKF
+329 KRENSTGYDENKL

-398 HNETIKVKDLGF
+398 HYETIKVKDLGF
-410 EFNNGLKAKKVTRN
+410 EFNNGLKAKKVTRD
-424 GKEFIVVGLNTTN
+424 GKEFIVVGLEE
-437 DGNNTGLGETGDK
+437 GIKLR
-450 GPQGDKGLKGE
+450 
-461 TGDKGPQGDKGLKGE
+461 GE

-492 GESSFEFKDNKLFV
+492 GDSGFKSQDGKLILEKSQ
-506 GDTPKIITNV
+506 TISNV
-516 SDGISP
+516 SDGISA

-590 SGIVGISKGNLMYKL
+590 SGIVGISKGNIMYKL

>member
-22 YVVMGNNE
+22 YVVMGNNK
-30 GLNSVSIGEYSNSK
+30 GPVSVAIGANATSVGIRSYAIGGNSK
-44 GESSYAIGLG
+44 SEGGDSYAIGANATSVGSSSYAIGG
-54 ANSKGNYSYAMGN
+54 DSKSEGW
-67 GANSKGESS
+67 
-76 YAMGNGSDTKG
+76 D
-87 NYSYAIGNGANS
+87 SYAIGAKATSVG
-99 KGESSYAM
+99 SS
-107 GNGSDTKGNYSYAIG
+107 SYAIG
-122 NGANSKGESSYAIG
+122 GDSKSEGADSYAIGANATSVGNSSYAIG
-136 NGSKSEGIDSYAIG
+136 NGSKSEG
-150 LRANSK
+150 N
-156 GERSYVIGNGSKS
+156 
-169 EGNYSYVIG
+169 
-178 LGANSKGE
+178 
-186 SSYAIGNGSKSEGD
+186 SSYAIGGESKSEG
-200 YAYAIGFQAKT
+200 A
-211 GHYAY
+211 
-216 AIGIG
+216 
-221 ANSKGG
+221 
-227 GYAIGNGAESE
+227 
-238 KPASYAIGNGSKS
+238 ASYAIGTRATSVEAGSYAIGYEAKS
-251 EESSSYAIG
+251 EGWYSYAIGSSAKSEGHSSYAIG
-260 FEANSKGMA
+260 
-269 SYAIGRNAKSKS
+269 RDAKSKS
-281 FTSIS
+281 LTSIS
-286 LGSFSEDNVEESINT
+286 LGSFSEDKVEESINT

-310 VVNGVNFKF
+310 TVNGVNFEF
-319 YEGKSEDETL
+319 YEGKSENRNL
-329 KRENLTGYDENKF
+329 KEWYPREYDENKF
-342 SVLSI
+342 SILSI

-352 NRRIQNLAPGLIG
+352 NRRIQNLSPGLIG

-398 HNETIKVKDLGF
+398 HYETIKVKDLGF
-410 EFNNGLKAKKVTRN
+410 EFNNGLKAKKVTRD

-437 DGNNTGLGETGDK
+437 DGNNTGLGGRGDKGPQGDQGLKGETGDK
-450 GPQGDKGLKGE
+450 GPQGDQGLKGETGDKGPQGDQGLKGDTGDKGPQGDQGLKGE

-485 KGPKGDP
+485 KGPKGDS
-492 GESSFEFKDNKLFV
+492 GDSGFKSQDGKLILEKSQ
-506 GDTPKIITNV
+506 TISNV

>member
-22 YVVMGNNE
+22 YVVMGNNAGAYSVAIGDE
-30 GLNSVSIGEYSNSK
+30 ANSRGSR
-44 GESSYAIGLG
+44 SYAIGNSAKSVGSNSYAIGDG
-54 ANSKGNYSYAMGN
+54 ANSTGNNSYAIGNSAKSVESDSYAIGYGANSEAFNSYAIGSEAKTEGYNSYAIGYGAKTKGYNSYAIGRNSKSEAFYSYAIGHE
-67 GANSKGESS
+67 AKTEIES
-76 YAMGNGSDTKG
+76 
-87 NYSYAIGNGANS
+87 SYAIGNGANS
-99 KGESSYAM
+99 KGE
-107 GNGSDTKGNYSYAIG
+107 
-122 NGANSKGESSYAIG
+122 
-136 NGSKSEGIDSYAIG
+136 
-150 LRANSK
+150 
-156 GERSYVIGNGSKS
+156 
-169 EGNYSYVIG
+169 
-178 LGANSKGE
+178 
-186 SSYAIGNGSKSEGD
+186 
-200 YAYAIGFQAKT
+200 
-211 GHYAY
+211 
-216 AIGIG
+216 
-221 ANSKGG
+221 
-227 GYAIGNGAESE
+227 
-238 KPASYAIGNGSKS
+238 
-251 EESSSYAIG
+251 
-260 FEANSKGMA
+260 A
-269 SYAIGRNAKSKS
+269 SYAIGREAKTKGYGSYAIGEKAISEGLWSYAIGRNSKSEGEDSYAIGYEANSKGLKSYAIGRNSKSEGYGSYAIGYEAKSKS
-281 FTSIS
+281 LTSIS
-286 LGSFSEDNVEESINT
+286 LGSFSEDKVEESINT

-310 VVNGVNFKF
+310 TVNGVNFEF
-319 YEGKSEDETL
+319 YEGKSENETL
-329 KRENLTGYDENKF
+329 KYILGYDKNKF

-398 HNETIKVKDLGF
+398 HYETIKVKDLGF
-410 EFNNGLKAKKVTRN
+410 EFNNGLKAKKVTRD
-424 GKEFIVVGLNTTN
+424 GKEFIVVGLEE
-437 DGNNTGLGETGDK
+437 GIKLRGETGDK
-450 GPQGDKGLKGE
+450 GPQGD
-461 TGDKGPQGDKGLKGE
+461 QGLKGE

-492 GESSFEFKDNKLFV
+492 GDSGFKSQDGKLILEKSQ
-506 GDTPKIITNV
+506 TISNV
-516 SDGISP
+516 SDGISA

-590 SGIVGISKGNLMYKL
+590 SGIVGISKGNIMYKL

>member
-30 GLNSVSIGEYSNSK
+30 GVASVAIGSSANSK
-44 GESSYAIGLG
+44 GTSSYAIGSYTKSEGESSYAIGWG
-54 ANSKGNYSYAMGN
+54 AKSKGIGSYAIG
-67 GANSKGESS
+67 GEAKSEGIS
-76 YAMGNGSDTKG
+76 
-87 NYSYAIGNGANS
+87 SYAIGNGAKSEGVYSYAIGSSANS
-99 KGESSYAM
+99 KEDYSYAIGFKSKSGGYSSYAI
-107 GNGSDTKGNYSYAIG
+107 GYEAKSEGYFSYAIGHEAKSEGVNSYAIG
-122 NGANSKGESSYAIG
+122 NGAKSEGVHSYAIG
-136 NGSKSEGIDSYAIG
+136 REAKSEGY
-150 LRANSK
+150 
-156 GERSYVIGNGSKS
+156 
-169 EGNYSYVIG
+169 
-178 LGANSKGE
+178 
-186 SSYAIGNGSKSEGD
+186 
-200 YAYAIGFQAKT
+200 
-211 GHYAY
+211 
-216 AIGIG
+216 
-221 ANSKGG
+221 
-227 GYAIGNGAESE
+227 
-238 KPASYAIGNGSKS
+238 ASYAIGS
-251 EESSSYAIG
+251 
-260 FEANSKGMA
+260 
-269 SYAIGRNAKSKS
+269 NAKSKS
-281 FTSIS
+281 LTSIS
-286 LGSFSEDNVEESINT
+286 LGSFSEDKVEESINT

-310 VVNGVNFKF
+310 TVNGVNFEF
-319 YEGKSEDETL
+319 YEGKSENETL
-329 KRENLTGYDENKF
+329 KEHHFMSGYDENKL

-398 HNETIKVKDLGF
+398 HYETIKVKDLGF
-410 EFNNGLKAKKVTRN
+410 EFNNGLKAKKVTRD

-437 DGNNTGLGETGDK
+437 DGNNTGLGGRGDK

-461 TGDKGPQGDKGLKGE
+461 TGNKGPQGDRGLKGETGDKGPQGDKGLKGATGYKGPQGDKGLKGE

-492 GESSFEFKDNKLFV
+492 GDSGFKSQDGKLILEKSQ
-506 GDTPKIITNV
+506 TISNV
-516 SDGISP
+516 SDGISA

-561 NSTSGERFNIGVGV
+561 NTTSGERFNIGVGV

>member
-1 MEKNK
+1 MAYSN
-6 LIILGLVL
+6 L
-14 FCLNSEAA
+14 EAA
-22 YVVMGNNE
+22 YIVSGE
-30 GLNSVSIGEYSNSK
+30 TIGTNSI
-44 GESSYAIGLG
+44 AIGTG
-54 ANSKGNYSYAMGN
+54 AKS
-67 GANSKGESS
+67 EER
-76 YAMGNGSDTKG
+76 
-87 NYSYAIGNGANS
+87 YSYAIG
-99 KGESSYAM
+99 Y
-107 GNGSDTKGNYSYAIG
+107 D
-122 NGANSKGESSYAIG
+122 
-136 NGSKSEGIDSYAIG
+136 
-150 LRANSK
+150 
-156 GERSYVIGNGSKS
+156 
-169 EGNYSYVIG
+169 
-178 LGANSKGE
+178 
-186 SSYAIGNGSKSEGD
+186 
-200 YAYAIGFQAKT
+200 
-211 GHYAY
+211 
-216 AIGIG
+216 
-221 ANSKGG
+221 
-227 GYAIGNGAESE
+227 
-238 KPASYAIGNGSKS
+238 
-251 EESSSYAIG
+251 
-260 FEANSKGMA
+260 
-269 SYAIGRNAKSKS
+269 AKSKS
-281 FTSIS
+281 LTSIS
-286 LGSFSEDNVEESINT
+286 LGSFSEDKVEESINT

-310 VVNGVNFKF
+310 TVNGVNFEF
-319 YEGKSEDETL
+319 YEGKSEIRFL
-329 KRENLTGYDENKF
+329 SRINLSEYDENKL

-398 HNETIKVKDLGF
+398 HYETIKVKDLGF
-410 EFNNGLKAKKVTRN
+410 EFNNGLKAKKVIRY

-437 DGNNTGLGETGDK
+437 DGNNTGLVGRGDK
-450 GPQGDKGLKGE
+450 GPQGDR
-461 TGDKGPQGDKGLKGE
+461 GLKGE

-485 KGPKGDP
+485 KGPKGNP
-492 GESSFEFKDNKLFV
+492 GDSGFKSQDGKLILEKSQ
-506 GDTPKIITNV
+506 TISNV
-516 SDGISP
+516 SDGISA

-590 SGIVGISKGNLMYKL
+590 SGIVGISKGNIMYKL

-641 KKNERN
+641 KKNEKN
-647 EARIDEL
+647 EALILENQATIKKL
-654 MRIIENMKK
+654 MEIIENLKK

>member
-1 MEKNK
+1 MN
-6 LIILGLVL
+6 
-14 FCLNSEAA
+14 
-22 YVVMGNNE
+22 
-30 GLNSVSIGEYSNSK
+30 
-44 GESSYAIGLG
+44 SYAIG
-54 ANSKGNYSYAMGN
+54 
-67 GANSKGESS
+67 
-76 YAMGNGSDTKG
+76 T
-87 NYSYAIGNGANS
+87 
-99 KGESSYAM
+99 
-107 GNGSDTKGNYSYAIG
+107 
-122 NGANSKGESSYAIG
+122 
-136 NGSKSEGIDSYAIG
+136 
-150 LRANSK
+150 RANSK
-156 GERSYVIGNGSKS
+156 GEG
-169 EGNYSYVIG
+169 
-178 LGANSKGE
+178 
-186 SSYAIGNGSKSEGD
+186 SYAIGEHAISEGV
-200 YAYAIGFQAKT
+200 Y
-211 GHYAY
+211 
-216 AIGIG
+216 
-221 ANSKGG
+221 
-227 GYAIGNGAESE
+227 
-238 KPASYAIGNGSKS
+238 SYAIG
-251 EESSSYAIG
+251 YD
-260 FEANSKGMA
+260 
-269 SYAIGRNAKSKS
+269 AKSKS
-281 FTSIS
+281 LTSIS
-286 LGSFSEDNVEESINT
+286 LGSYSEDKVEESINT

-310 VVNGVNFKF
+310 TVNGVNFEF
-319 YEGKSEDETL
+319 YAGKSENKML
-329 KRENLTGYDENKF
+329 NNLVSTGYLNPTEYDINKF

-398 HNETIKVKDLGF
+398 HYETIKVKDLGF
-410 EFNNGLKAKKVTRN
+410 EFNNGLKAKKVTRD

-437 DGNNTGLGETGDK
+437 DGNNAGLGGRGNK

-492 GESSFEFKDNKLFV
+492 GDSGFKSQDGKLILEKSQ
-506 GDTPKIITNV
+506 TISNV
-516 SDGISP
+516 SDGISA

-561 NSTSGERFNIGVGV
+561 NSTSGERFNIGIGV

-590 SGIVGISKGNLMYKL
+590 SGIVGISKGNIMYKL

>member
-6 LIILGLVL
+6 LIILGIVL

-22 YVVMGNNE
+22 YIVMGNNE
-30 GLNSVSIGEYSNSK
+30 GINSVAIGENSNSK
-44 GESSYAIGLG
+44 GEF
-54 ANSKGNYSYAMGN
+54 
-67 GANSKGESS
+67 
-76 YAMGNGSDTKG
+76 
-87 NYSYAIGNGANS
+87 SYAIGNGANS
-99 KGESSYAM
+99 KGERSYAI
-107 GNGSDTKGNYSYAIG
+107 GIEAKSEGAYSYAIG
-122 NGANSKGESSYAIG
+122 NGTNSKGERSYAIGIEAKSEGAYSYAIGHGANTKGERSYAIGHGVKSEGAYSYAIGHEANTKGAGSYAIGNRSKSKGDYSYAIGHGAESELPFSFAIGYEAKSEGGYAIG
-136 NGSKSEGIDSYAIG
+136 NGSKS
-150 LRANSK
+150 
-156 GERSYVIGNGSKS
+156 
-169 EGNYSYVIG
+169 
-178 LGANSKGE
+178 
-186 SSYAIGNGSKSEGD
+186 
-200 YAYAIGFQAKT
+200 KT
-211 GHYAY
+211 G
-216 AIGIG
+216 G
-221 ANSKGG
+221 S
-227 GYAIGNGAESE
+227 YAIGNGAESE
-238 KPASYAIGNGSKS
+238 GRVSYAIGYEAKSEGYASYAIG
-251 EESSSYAIG
+251 
-260 FEANSKGMA
+260 EA
-269 SYAIGRNAKSKS
+269 AKSKS
-281 FTSIS
+281 LTSIS
-286 LGSFSEDNVEESINT
+286 LGSFSEDKVEESDNT

-310 VVNGVNFKF
+310 TVNGVNFEF
-319 YEGKSEDETL
+319 YEGKSENERL
-329 KRENLTGYDENKF
+329 KRRNTTEYDENKL

-387 SVNFAGLAGDN
+387 SVNFTGLAGDN
-398 HNETIKVKDLGF
+398 HYETIKVKDLGF
-410 EFNNGLKAKKVTRN
+410 EFNNGLKAKKVTRY

-437 DGNNTGLGETGDK
+437 DVNNTAVGETGDK
-450 GPQGDKGLKGE
+450 GPQGDKGPKGE
-461 TGDKGPQGDKGLKGE
+461 R
-476 TGDKGPQGD
+476 GDKGPQGD

-516 SDGISP
+516 SDGISA

-590 SGIVGISKGNLMYKL
+590 SGIVGISKGNIMYKL

>member
-1 MEKNK
+1 MN
-6 LIILGLVL
+6 
-14 FCLNSEAA
+14 
-22 YVVMGNNE
+22 
-30 GLNSVSIGEYSNSK
+30 
-44 GESSYAIGLG
+44 SYAIG
-54 ANSKGNYSYAMGN
+54 
-67 GANSKGESS
+67 
-76 YAMGNGSDTKG
+76 T
-87 NYSYAIGNGANS
+87 
-99 KGESSYAM
+99 
-107 GNGSDTKGNYSYAIG
+107 
-122 NGANSKGESSYAIG
+122 
-136 NGSKSEGIDSYAIG
+136 
-150 LRANSK
+150 RANSK
-156 GERSYVIGNGSKS
+156 GEG
-169 EGNYSYVIG
+169 
-178 LGANSKGE
+178 
-186 SSYAIGNGSKSEGD
+186 SYAIGEHAISEGV
-200 YAYAIGFQAKT
+200 Y
-211 GHYAY
+211 
-216 AIGIG
+216 
-221 ANSKGG
+221 
-227 GYAIGNGAESE
+227 
-238 KPASYAIGNGSKS
+238 SYAIGYDAKS
-251 EESSSYAIG
+251 EGYFSYAIG
-260 FEANSKGMA
+260 
-269 SYAIGRNAKSKS
+269 YDAKSKS
-281 FTSIS
+281 LTSIS
-286 LGSFSEDNVEESINT
+286 LGSYSEDKVEESINT

-310 VVNGVNFKF
+310 TVNGVNFEF
-319 YEGKSEDETL
+319 YAGKSENKML
-329 KRENLTGYDENKF
+329 NNLVSTGYLNPTEYDINKF

-398 HNETIKVKDLGF
+398 HYETIKVKDLGF
-410 EFNNGLKAKKVTRN
+410 EFNNGLKAKKVTRD

-437 DGNNTGLGETGDK
+437 DGNNAGLGGRGNK

-492 GESSFEFKDNKLFV
+492 GDSGFKSQDGKLILEKSQ
-506 GDTPKIITNV
+506 TISNV
-516 SDGISP
+516 SDGISA

-561 NSTSGERFNIGVGV
+561 NSTSGERFNIGIGV

-590 SGIVGISKGNLMYKL
+590 SGIVGISKGNIMYKL